1 MSQYTKDE
9 SIIQEA
15 LNRYIHEKREN
26 PKLSQAKIARMYNI
40 DPQVIKRRLKGIG
53 PRSARAHPSP
63 TLVRNAANTILSNA
77 HSSATKTPREVSK
90 MFAYQF
96 MKCQKDFF

>member
-1 MSQYTKDE
+1 
-9 SIIQEA
+9 
-15 LNRYIHEKREN
+15 
-26 PKLSQAKIARMYNI
+26 MYNI

-53 PRSARAHPSP
+53 PRLARKGPSRVLNDAQEKVLIEYLIFHDDLGAHPSP
-63 TLVRNAANTILSNA
+63 TLVRNAANTILLNA

-96 MKCQKDFF
+96 IKCQKDFFKAR